1 MPRRKSGLQP
11 SHLIGAFAFLAV
23 AAGGFWFLSRKK
35 DEGFT
40 GNKFSAAQYQQNYI
54 GLRGNKYV
62 VTGTITKQL
71 RYGPDS
77 SRLFSLA
84 VKDDGMAEPV
94 DLGVLVPSE
103 FSSINIQTGQ
113 EFQLKVLVDKDG
125 LLRVEDI
132 RKS

>member
-84 VKDDGMAEPV
+84 VKDDGMTEPV

>member
-84 VKDDGMAEPV
+84 VKDDGMTEPV
-94 DLGVLVPSE
+94 DLGVLVPAE